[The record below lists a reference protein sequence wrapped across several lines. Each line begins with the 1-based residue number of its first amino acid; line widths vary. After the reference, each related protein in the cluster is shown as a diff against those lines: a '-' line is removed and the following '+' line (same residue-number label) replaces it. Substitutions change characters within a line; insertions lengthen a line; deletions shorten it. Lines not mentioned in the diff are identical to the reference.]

1 MKYIKP
7 AWLFESTSEEE
18 PNLFSVSNVENDYK
32 SYTYVCHCGKINIL
46 VDNCIKEYKCTCGNS
61 NFLNVEEAKLDFNNF
76 CSYYYFNKKIRIEF
90 EYNYKIDI
98 LNNKVQAIC
107 FIKIPIQIDKRNN
120 KLKYEDIVIASA
132 IPNKTN
138 KVDKIPKEYSKEIE
152 TTLRSMIGKV
162 EEFEKFIEIKLSR
175 NGSKV
180 KQKEIYFFLNHINL
194 KEKEFINWKNA
205 DLLIGEN
212 LTIQTALI
220 ELTNNKKYKSVK
232 KAIFRNYQFQ
242 MESSN
247 TFNPLLN
254 YLATTKI
261 DDPNF
266 IVELI
271 NMEYLNNDKFL
282 TNLDKTLFLE
292 FTDFLIRNYKF
303 KQVIHFFKHFDN
315 FIKIDN
321 ENFKQ
326 AYLVFQDILRQYH
339 ILKFNLEKDFEKVRC
354 TPRKIHDQFAKIINA
369 RKYKYLLDKKLTY
382 SPKELKAQIKIDH
395 YVVKLPHNGAE
406 LYTWADTLHNCMAS
420 YLSEIENKQTV
431 IYGFFIEDKI
441 VFAVEIRNEQI
452 LQAYRAYNRNLMP
465 FEQSVLS
472 KWFEESYLN

>member
-1 MKYIKP
+1 MKYVKP
-7 AWLFESTSEEE
+7 AWFFETSIEQEH
-18 PNLFSVSNVENDYK
+18 NLFSISNIENNYK
-32 SYTYVCHCGKINIL
+32 SYVYVCHCRKTNTLI
-46 VDNCIKEYKCTCGNS
+46 DDSIKDYKCSCGNS
-61 NFLNVEEAKLDFNNF
+61 NFLNIDEAKLDFNKF
-76 CSYYYFNKKIRIEF
+76 TSYYYFNKKIRIEF

-107 FIKIPIQIDKRNN
+107 FIKIPIQIDKKNN
-120 KLKYEDIVIASA
+120 KLKYEEIVIASA
-132 IPNKTN
+132 VPNKTN
-138 KVDKIPKEYSKEIE
+138 KVDKVPKEYSKEIE
-152 TTLRSMIGKV
+152 IKLKNMIVKV

-180 KQKEIYFFLNHINL
+180 RQKEIYFFLNHINL

-205 DLLIGEN
+205 DLLVGEN
-212 LTIQTALI
+212 LTIQAALI

-232 KAIFRNYQFQ
+232 KAIFRNYQVQ
-242 MESSN
+242 IQSSN

-254 YLATTKI
+254 YLATSKI

-271 NMEYLNNDKFL
+271 DMEYINNDKYL

-292 FTDFLIRNYKF
+292 FSDFLIRNYSN
-303 KQVIHFFKHFDN
+303 KQVIHFFKNFDN

-321 ENFKQ
+321 NNFNR

-339 ILKFNLEKDFEKVRC
+339 ILKFNLDKEFEKVGC

-382 SPKELKAQIKIDH
+382 STRELKAQIKIDD
-395 YVVKLPHNGAE
+395 YIVKLPHNGAE
-406 LYTWADTLHNCMAS
+406 LHSWANTLHNCMAS

-465 FEQSVLS
+465 NEQSVLS
-472 KWFEESYLN
+472 QWFENFYLN